1 MTEQAANKAKPLLDC
16 LRGNQTDKIPF
27 WLMRQAGRYL
37 PEYQE
42 IRKKAGGFL
51 EMCLTPDLAC
61 TVTLQ
66 PIERFGFDAAILFSD
81 ILIVPYA
88 LGQSLRFDE
97 GIGPIL
103 EPIRDEKAINAL
115 KHKDFIAKIAPV
127 LETIHLL
134 KKSLPANKTLIGFA
148 GAPWT
153 VTAYMIEG
161 KTSRDFI
168 NGKKLAFA
176 EPEQFQKLLDIITDH
191 TILYLSEQIKAG
203 ADCIQIFDSWA
214 GMLDEQSFY
223 KYVIKPT
230 QKIID
235 TLKSQ
240 FPECPIICFPR
251 QAGLMLEI
259 YSQSCAADAISLDS
273 SVPLN
278 TAQKIQKNK
287 IVQGNLDPV
296 WLLEGGKGMENTL
309 IRLLDKL
316 GKDRYIFN
324 LGHGILPQTP
334 TDHVKKL
341 CDIIQNYQKTS

>member
-1 MTEQAANKAKPLLDC
+1 MTEQTPPTTKPLLNC
-16 LRGNQTDKIPF
+16 LRGNKTEKIPF

-51 EMCLTPDLAC
+51 EMCLTPELAC
-61 TVTLQ
+61 AVTLQ
-66 PIERFGFDAAILFSD
+66 PIERYDFDAAILFSD

-88 LGQSLRFDE
+88 LGQALRFDE

-103 EPIRDEKAINAL
+103 EPIRDVNAINAL
-115 KHKDFIAKIAPV
+115 IKNDFMTKIAPV
-127 LETIHLL
+127 LQTLHLL
-134 KKSLPANKTLIGFA
+134 KKSLPAHKTLIGFA

-153 VTAYMIEG
+153 VTSYMIEG
-161 KTSRDFI
+161 KTSRDFT
-168 NGKKLAFA
+168 NSKKFAFS
-176 EPEQFQKLLDIITDH
+176 EPEQFQKLLDIITDN

-235 TLKSQ
+235 SLKKQ
-240 FPECPIICFPR
+240 FPDCPIICFPR

-259 YSQSCAADAISLDS
+259 YSQSCAADALSLDS
-273 SVPLN
+273 SVPIAM
-278 TAQKIQKNK
+278 AQKIQKNK
-287 IVQGNLDPV
+287 IIQGNLDPV
-296 WLLEGGKGMENTL
+296 WLLEGGKGMENAL

-334 TDHVKKL
+334 TNHVKKL